1 MDKKEFVIKF
11 WEDVVAQNAKKLKSY
26 FLYDAIINWH
36 NTNERFSVEEY
47 IIANCEYPGHWC
59 GNVERVEI
67 VGDLVISIAR
77 VWLVDNDDSFHAV
90 SFFKFQGNKIL
101 CLYEYWGE
109 DGVGPQWR
117 LNKKIG
123 KSIK

>member
-101 CLYEYWGE
+101 CLDEYWGE